1 MNLISRWETGGALGR
16 LATKSLFF
24 YMKRGE
30 KCSQRVS
37 GGSRDDECMILY
49 TSKPLSDGDRQTGRQ
64 RKRENEWYQD
74 ARSGTEGSHWR
85 PSLLPGSECGCV
97 FVFVCV
103 QFISL
108 RKPFPKLQPSEASIG
123 IRGPFHSAKSKSQ
136 CMLVYSLCVHVGG
149 VCLGISATDE
159 VLNYKAYRYGG
170 IVCHCSVWVLSFYC
184 RSQGDKTTRWGDTV
198 T

>member
-123 IRGPFHSAKSKSQ
+123 IRVPSILQSLNHS
-136 CMLVYSLCVHVGG
+136 
-149 VCLGISATDE
+149 VCLYTVCVYMWVVCA
-159 VLNYKAYRYGG
+159 LAYRPPMK
-170 IVCHCSVWVLSFYC
+170 C
-184 RSQGDKTTRWGDTV
+184 
-198 T
+198 